1 MKNGTILKT
10 VTLIMTTVFHKMS
23 FNQCILSVHEGKKS
37 FRVLYVFVIK
47 MFMKMEVNSALSI
60 ASS

>member
-23 FNQCILSVHEGKKS
+23 FNQCILSVHEGKKA
-37 FRVLYVFVIK
+37 FKYCMYL
-47 MFMKMEVNSALSI
+47 
-60 ASS
+60 